1 MTDRIKENYT
11 ESIQTKIAAAEALP
25 DAIHTAAQM
34 ITICLLNGHKVLACG
49 NGPSAAL
56 AQLFI
61 SELVNCYE
69 TQRPSLPG
77 MALTP
82 DMATIS
88 AIATDHGFEEV
99 YAKQIRALGQPGDIL
114 VVITTSGHSRSL
126 IKAAEAALSRDMTIV
141 VLGGGDGGEIAGLLG
156 PNDVEIR
163 VPSARR
169 PRILEVNLLTLH
181 CLCDLIDQTL
191 FPQQED

>member
-69 TQRPSLPG
+69 TPAPFPAR
-77 MALTP
+77 
-82 DMATIS
+82 
-88 AIATDHGFEEV
+88 HGADCR
-99 YAKQIRALGQPGDIL
+99 Y
-114 VVITTSGHSRSL
+114 GHHQCHRHRSR
-126 IKAAEAALSRDMTIV
+126 
-141 VLGGGDGGEIAGLLG
+141 
-156 PNDVEIR
+156 
-163 VPSARR
+163 
-169 PRILEVNLLTLH
+169 
-181 CLCDLIDQTL
+181 
-191 FPQQED
+191 F

>member
-34 ITICLLNGHKVLACG
+34 ITICLR
-49 NGPSAAL
+49 PSAAL

-141 VLGGGDGGEIAGLLG
+141 VLSGGDGGEMAGLLG

>member
-99 YAKQIRALGQPGDIL
+99 YAKQIRALGQPGAADSPTLATTEADSIRL
-114 VVITTSGHSRSL
+114 TTVIKIGRAH
-126 IKAAEAALSRDMTIV
+126 V
-141 VLGGGDGGEIAGLLG
+141 
-156 PNDVEIR
+156 
-163 VPSARR
+163 
-169 PRILEVNLLTLH
+169 
-181 CLCDLIDQTL
+181 
-191 FPQQED
+191 

>member
-77 MALTP
+77 MALT
-82 DMATIS
+82 
-88 AIATDHGFEEV
+88 
-99 YAKQIRALGQPGDIL
+99 
-114 VVITTSGHSRSL
+114 
-126 IKAAEAALSRDMTIV
+126 
-141 VLGGGDGGEIAGLLG
+141 
-156 PNDVEIR
+156 
-163 VPSARR
+163 
-169 PRILEVNLLTLH
+169 
-181 CLCDLIDQTL
+181 
-191 FPQQED
+191 

>member
-1 MTDRIKENYT
+1 MTDPIKENYT

-34 ITICLLNGHKVLACG
+34 LTICLLNGHKVMACG
-49 NGPSAAL
+49 NGPSSAL

-69 TQRPSLPG
+69 TPRPSLPG
-77 MALTP
+77 LALTP

-114 VVITTSGHSRSL
+114 VVLTTTGNSRSL
-126 IKAAEAALSRDMTIV
+126 IKAAEAALSRDMTII
-141 VLGGGDGGEIAGLLG
+141 VLGGGRRWRDSRPARAQRCGDPRA
-156 PNDVEIR
+156 IR
-163 VPSARR
+163 PPSSHSGSESVDPAL
-169 PRILEVNLLTLH
+169 PL
-181 CLCDLIDQTL
+181 
-191 FPQQED
+191 

>member
-1 MTDRIKENYT
+1 MTDPIKENYT

-34 ITICLLNGHKVLACG
+34 LTICLLNGHKVMACG
-49 NGPSAAL
+49 NGPSSAL

-69 TQRPSLPG
+69 TPRPSLPG
-77 MALTP
+77 LALTP

-114 VVITTSGHSRSL
+114 VVITTTGNSRSL
-126 IKAAEAALSRDMTIV
+126 IKAALSRDMTII

>member
-34 ITICLLNGHKVLACG
+34 LTICLLNGHKVMACG

-69 TQRPSLPG
+69 TERPSCP
-77 MALTP
+77 AW
-82 DMATIS
+82 
-88 AIATDHGFEEV
+88 
-99 YAKQIRALGQPGDIL
+99 R
-114 VVITTSGHSRSL
+114 
-126 IKAAEAALSRDMTIV
+126 
-141 VLGGGDGGEIAGLLG
+141 
-156 PNDVEIR
+156 
-163 VPSARR
+163 
-169 PRILEVNLLTLH
+169 
-181 CLCDLIDQTL
+181 
-191 FPQQED
+191 

>member
-114 VVITTSGHSRSL
+114 VVITTTGNSRSL

-141 VLGGGDGGEIAGLLG
+141 VLSGGDGGEMAGLLG

>member
-11 ESIQTKIAAAEALP
+11 ESIQTKIAAAEGLH

-34 ITICLLNGHKVLACG
+34 ITICLLNGNKVLSCG

-61 SELVNCYE
+61 AELMNRYE
-69 TQRPSLPG
+69 TERPSLPG
-77 MALTP
+77 LALTP

-88 AIATDHGFEEV
+88 AIATDTGFEEV

-114 VVITTSGHSRSL
+114 LAVTTSGHSRSL

-141 VLGGGDGGEIAGLLG
+141 VLSGGDGGEIAGLLG

-163 VPSARR
+163 VPSARS
-169 PRILEVNLLTLH
+169 PRILEVHLLTLH

>member
-1 MTDRIKENYT
+1 
-11 ESIQTKIAAAEALP
+11 
-25 DAIHTAAQM
+25 IHTAAQM

-49 NGPSAAL
+49 NGPSGAL

-61 SELVNCYE
+61 CELVNCYE

-77 MALTP
+77 MALTT

-114 VVITTSGHSRSL
+114 VVITTSGNSRNL

-141 VLGGGDGGEIAGLLG
+141 VLDGGDGGEIAGLLG

-191 FPQQED
+191 FPQQEG

>member
-82 DMATIS
+82 

-141 VLGGGDGGEIAGLLG
+141 VLSGGDGGEMAGLLG

>member
-1 MTDRIKENYT
+1 MTDPIKENYT

-34 ITICLLNGHKVLACG
+34 LTICLLNGHKVMACG
-49 NGPSAAL
+49 NGPSSAL

-69 TQRPSLPG
+69 TPRPSLPG
-77 MALTP
+77 LALTP

-114 VVITTSGHSRSL
+114 VVITTTGNSRSL
-126 IKAAEAALSRDMTIV
+126 IEAALSRDMTII

>member
-99 YAKQIRALGQPGDIL
+99 YAKQIRALGQPRRH
-114 VVITTSGHSRSL
+114 SGGHHHLRPQPQPDQGCRGRPLPRHDHSG
-126 IKAAEAALSRDMTIV
+126 AERGTVAKWQVCL
-141 VLGGGDGGEIAGLLG
+141 
-156 PNDVEIR
+156 
-163 VPSARR
+163 AR
-169 PRILEVNLLTLH
+169 TM
-181 CLCDLIDQTL
+181 
-191 FPQQED
+191 